1 MRITFYLKFISG
13 FILAL
18 ASLSK
23 VFAAD
28 INNKDVLV
36 LIDSSGGNTYKLAES
51 IKSGIEN
58 KGLHAVIKKVP
69 NQEHTTNDLD
79 KIPVASA
86 DELVKYSGI
95 AFGSPIYFGNI
106 STNMSAFMTQTLAI
120 WKKQELANVPT
131 TVFMSGC
138 SGSGN
143 ETSITSFWNIL
154 ASHGMT
160 IVTLGNPSI
169 DGVNKAI
176 PQGNTPYGT
185 TTRSCLPGDNR
196 PSKDELK
203 YAYFQG
209 QKFANAITHTNLEQ
223 KITPPA
229 VSEKVTTNT
238 VETKLQKLG
247 LTLPIAPQPV
257 GKYVPFKRV
266 GNLVYINQVALKDGK
281 ILYPGIIESGVT
293 QEQAKQA
300 TQQTMLNVLAVLK
313 VAAGGNLDNVKQ
325 VVQLSGTFN
334 TLPNFT
340 NHAGLMNSASN
351 LVVDIFGDK
360 GVHTRGTFGASS
372 LPLNSPVEIQAIFEL
387 N

>member
-1 MRITFYLKFISG
+1 MRISLYLKFIFA

-18 ASLSK
+18 CGLSK

-28 INNKDVLV
+28 LNNKDVLV

-58 KGLHAVIKKVP
+58 KGLHAIIKKVP
-69 NQEHTTNDLD
+69 NQERTTNDLD

-106 STNMSAFMTQTLAI
+106 SSNMSAFMTQTLAI

-160 IVTLGNPSI
+160 IVTLGNPNI

-185 TTRSCLPGDNR
+185 TTRSCLPGDSR

-209 QKFANAITHTNLEQ
+209 QKFANAITHTAIEQ
-223 KITPPA
+223 KTTAPA
-229 VSEKVTTNT
+229 VNEKATNI

-281 ILYPGIIESGVT
+281 ILYPGIIESNVT